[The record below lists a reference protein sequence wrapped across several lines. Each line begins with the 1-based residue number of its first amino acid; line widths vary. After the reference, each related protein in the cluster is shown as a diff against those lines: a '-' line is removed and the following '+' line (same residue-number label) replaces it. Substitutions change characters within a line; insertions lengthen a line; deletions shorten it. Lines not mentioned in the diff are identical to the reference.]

1 MAWQSEATPF
11 QASSKVGSGP
21 WCRATPSTW
30 DGMPRS
36 HRAPRTYTYSL
47 FKDRFQSS
55 RPGGNPSYRGKY
67 RANDEMLVFFGIS
80 PGGWVPIHH
89 GQDQRINMQLCL
101 FGCENAHLVAQ
112 GHRHQY
118 RAGELVAFDDAGD
131 HEMHNEDPE
140 RARVVLGWGI
150 LNPAIT
156 PAHGFC
162 FSEREKG
169 A

>member
-1 MAWQSEATPF
+1 MAIGGDAFPGIIKGGKWSLVQGYTIDMGWNASFAQS
-11 QASSKVGSGP
+11 
-21 WCRATPSTW
+21 
-30 DGMPRS
+30 
-36 HRAPRTYTYSL
+36 APYTYSL